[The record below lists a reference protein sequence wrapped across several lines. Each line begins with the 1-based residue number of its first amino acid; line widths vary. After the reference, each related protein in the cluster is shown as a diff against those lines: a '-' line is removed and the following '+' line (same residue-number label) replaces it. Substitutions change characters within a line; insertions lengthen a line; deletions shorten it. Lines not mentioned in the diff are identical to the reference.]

1 MADITLKEKVA
12 LLRAAAGKNDFKAAY
27 AASPVTLS
35 FEEVEALS
43 SLTSSE
49 MNGLADSLE
58 KLKNGI
64 GEDAHFG
71 NVGF

>member
-12 LLRAAAGKNDFKAAY
+12 LLRDAAGKNDFKAAY
-27 AASPVTLS
+27 ASSPVTLS

-43 SLTSSE
+43 ALSGAE
-49 MNGLADSLE
+49 MGQLADSLD
-58 KLKNGI
+58 KLKKGI